1 MSDDDSDLQDVYEDL
16 EADVSL
22 EEFREAVED
31 KVEQMGGLADEETA
45 AMLVAHELEDG
56 SAGGEI
62 DAIADVEPGME
73 EVKFLGKITRIGD
86 MRTFER
92 DGEDEDG
99 CVVNVEVA
107 DETGSIRCAF
117 WDDAARNAV
126 DELAVGDVLRIKGR
140 PKEGYNGVEINVDR
154 AEGDQDA
161 DVDVQVQDTYS
172 IEDLSL
178 GLSDVNCKGLVLDTE
193 SVRTFDRDDGSEG
206 RVANLVIG
214 DETGR
219 VRVTLWDEMANRVI
233 EIDPGTA
240 VEVVDGYV
248 RERDGDLELHVGD
261 RGAVEE
267 LDETIEYDPDATPID
282 DLEIGQT
289 VDLAGVVR
297 AVDPKRT
304 FDRDDGSEGQVRN
317 VRIQDETGDIRVA
330 LWGEKADVD
339 VAPGDEVALADVEIQ
354 DGWQDDLEASAG
366 WRASVTVLD
375 DGDVTGASEDGGS
388 RSESGADSSGD
399 GPGLDSFSGAGS
411 GSTDETSDD
420 ATGKTDPTP
429 DEGETVE
436 FVGTVVQA
444 GDPVVLDDG
453 EETVSVETDAD
464 VHLGQQVTVR
474 GVLRDGRVQDADVET
489 T

>member
-1 MSDDDSDLQDVYEDL
+1 
-16 EADVSL
+16 
-22 EEFREAVED
+22 
-31 KVEQMGGLADEETA
+31 
-45 AMLVAHELEDG
+45 
-56 SAGGEI
+56 
-62 DAIADVEPGME
+62 
-73 EVKFLGKITRIGD
+73 

-99 CVVNVEVA
+99 HVVNVEVA

-161 DVDVQVQDTYS
+161 DVDVQVQDTYA

-178 GLSDVNCKGLVLDTE
+178 GLSDVNCRGLVLDTDP
-193 SVRTFDRDDGSEG
+193 VRTFDRDDGSEG

-219 VRVTLWDEMANRVI
+219 VRVTLWDEMADRAT
-233 EIDPGTA
+233 EIDHGTA

-282 DLEIGQT
+282 AVEIGQT

-317 VRIQDETGDIRVA
+317 VRVQDETGDIRVA

-375 DGDVTGASEDGGS
+375 DGNVTGKSEDSGS
-388 RSESGADSSGD
+388 RDESGADSGGAAST
-399 GPGLDSFSGAGS
+399 GLDSFSGDGS
-411 GSTDETSDD
+411 EATGDTDDD
-420 ATGKTDPTP
+420 AGGTADATLD
-429 DEGETVE
+429 DGETIE

-453 EETVSVETDAD
+453 EETVSLDADAD
-464 VHLGQQVTVR
+464 VHLGQQVTAR
-474 GVLRDGRVQDADVET
+474 GVLRDGRLHDADVET